1 MKHSHQSFMYMN
13 KSQSYIYPI
22 FSREE
27 VGSAGLSKDV
37 IADIRSVIDTICGNG
52 FFVGDY
58 FVTAAH
64 VISAVNYPFIKMN
77 GQEITL
83 KQTDAIVWRIMSE
96 DPKEEEYRNTNNAD
110 VAIFHVPNVG
120 SPLQFS
126 EKLPEPS
133 TILSCNYHC
142 HSKFCESQGV
152 VGDKD
157 FFLGNFFGCQMSP
170 IHPTEGGSSGSP
182 LIKDD
187 IVYGILHAG
196 DTSDTSIC
204 VFSSAAYALHL
215 LRQHIGRNLTTV
227 QNLTP
232 LLNE

>member
-1 MKHSHQSFMYMN
+1 MDN
-13 KSQSYIYPI
+13 TQSYIYPI

-27 VGSAGLSKDV
+27 GGINNSTDNAGQGKNFF
-37 IADIRSVIDTICGNG
+37 ADIHSDIIDTLCGNG

-64 VISAVNYPFIKMN
+64 VISAVTFPFIKMN
-77 GQEITL
+77 GQEFSL

-96 DPKEEEYRNTNNAD
+96 NTKEEEYRNTDNAD
-110 VAIFHVPNVG
+110 VAIFHFLNAG

-133 TILSCNYHC
+133 TILSCNYYY
-142 HSKFCESQGV
+142 HSNFCESQGE

-157 FFLGNFFGCQMSP
+157 FFLGNFFGCRMTP

-187 IVYGILHAG
+187 IVYGILHG
-196 DTSDTSIC
+196 GNKSDTSIC
-204 VFSSAAYALHL
+204 VFSSAAHAFHL
-215 LRQHIGRNLTTV
+215 LRQYIG
-227 QNLTP
+227 
-232 LLNE
+232 

>member
-1 MKHSHQSFMYMN
+1 MKHLYKSFMYMN
-13 KSQSYIYPI
+13 NSQSYIYPI

-27 VGSAGLSKDV
+27 VGINKSTKNAGQCKGLFTDTHNE
-37 IADIRSVIDTICGNG
+37 IIDTLCGNG
-52 FFVGDY
+52 FFVGNY

-64 VISAVNYPFIKMN
+64 VISAVNFPFIKVN
-77 GQEITL
+77 GQEFFL

-96 DPKEEEYRNTNNAD
+96 NPKEEDFENTDNAD
-110 VAIFHVPNVG
+110 VAIFHFPNAG

-133 TILSCNYHC
+133 TILACNYYY
-142 HSKFCESQGV
+142 HSNFCESYGE
-152 VGDKD
+152 VGDKE
-157 FFLGNFFGCQMSP
+157 FFLGNFFGCRMTP

-196 DTSDTSIC
+196 NKSDTSIC
-204 VFSSAAYALHL
+204 VFSSAAHALHL
-215 LRQHIGRNLTTV
+215 LRLHLG
-227 QNLTP
+227 
-232 LLNE
+232 

>member
-1 MKHSHQSFMYMN
+1 MN
-13 KSQSYIYPI
+13 NSQSYIYPI

-27 VGSAGLSKDV
+27 VGINNSTKNAGQCKGLFTDTHNE
-37 IADIRSVIDTICGNG
+37 IIDTLCGNG

-64 VISAVNYPFIKMN
+64 VISAVNFPLIKMN
-77 GQEITL
+77 GQEFFL

-96 DPKEEEYRNTNNAD
+96 NPKEEDFENTDNAD
-110 VAIFHVPNVG
+110 VAIFHFPNAG

-126 EKLPEPS
+126 DKLPEPS
-133 TILSCNYHC
+133 IILSCNYYY
-142 HSKFCESQGV
+142 HSNFCKSQGE

-157 FFLGNFFGCQMSP
+157 FFLGNFFGCRMTP

-196 DTSDTSIC
+196 NKSDTSIC

-215 LRQHIGRNLTTV
+215 LRQHLG
-227 QNLTP
+227 
-232 LLNE
+232 

>member
-1 MKHSHQSFMYMN
+1 MN
-13 KSQSYIYPI
+13 NSQSYIYPI

-27 VGSAGLSKDV
+27 VGINKSTKNAGQCKGLFTDTHNE
-37 IADIRSVIDTICGNG
+37 IIDTLCGNG
-52 FFVGDY
+52 FFVGNY

-64 VISAVNYPFIKMN
+64 VISAVNFPFIKVN
-77 GQEITL
+77 DQEFFL

-96 DPKEEEYRNTNNAD
+96 NPKEEDFENTDNAD
-110 VAIFHVPNVG
+110 VAIFHFPNAG

-133 TILSCNYHC
+133 TILSCNYYY
-142 HSKFCESQGV
+142 HSNFCESYGE
-152 VGDKD
+152 VGDKE
-157 FFLGNFFGCQMSP
+157 FFLGNFFGCRMTP

-196 DTSDTSIC
+196 NKSDTSIC
-204 VFSSAAYALHL
+204 VFSSAAHALHL
-215 LRQHIGRNLTTV
+215 LRLHLG
-227 QNLTP
+227 
-232 LLNE
+232 